1 MAIRYKI
8 DVIAALKN
16 AGYSTYKL
24 RKEKI
29 FGEKTM
35 QDFRNGKV
43 VLSTECLEKLCKL
56 LNLSIGD
63 IIEYV
68 DDSAESKD

>member
-8 DVIAALKN
+8 DVLNALKE

-29 FGEKTM
+29 LGEKHPAGVPPR
-35 QDFRNGKV
+35 RNCFMGKH
-43 VLSTECLEKLCKL
+43 
-56 LNLSIGD
+56 
-63 IIEYV
+63 
-68 DDSAESKD
+68 